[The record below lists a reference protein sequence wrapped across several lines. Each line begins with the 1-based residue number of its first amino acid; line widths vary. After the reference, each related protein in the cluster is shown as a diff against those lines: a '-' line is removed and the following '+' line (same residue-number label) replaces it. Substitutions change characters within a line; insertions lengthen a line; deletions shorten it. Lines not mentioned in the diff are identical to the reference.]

1 MFLRQRSVCVYC
13 QTYGLSKTKFDHFES
28 VRVGTTD
35 FYFKISTGCVIQVL
49 ETQVKCKQTD
59 IRVGNEVKVTLLDSS
74 VINKP
79 AFVPNSFTF
88 ERGTEES
95 CKL

>member
-1 MFLRQRSVCVYC
+1 MI
-13 QTYGLSKTKFDHFES
+13 KFQQNQALTSHFES
-28 VRVGTTD
+28 
-35 FYFKISTGCVIQVL
+35 FWSI
-49 ETQVKCKQTD
+49 VKCKQTD